1 RSVGIQGGPPS
12 YSYTTYASAI
22 SGTPQTVGLSF
33 TTSKGLRTMN
43 QGYYFQDNWQVT
55 DRLQVNLGLRYEYSP
70 PLRGGFNVNSSNP
83 YGSYNAAQ
91 QSMFAA
97 DRNDFGPRVGIVY
110 RLAPRTVIRT
120 GGAISYVMPQAI
132 FYYDMA
138 YISPALSGVSSV
150 SPADVPARY
159 PPVPNI
165 FAFKILFPQNPSLLP
180 SDIRLS
186 RSVAD
191 YTRRDTYVNMWNFSV
206 QQELTRTLVVQA
218 AYVGQRTD
226 KLISVRPLNLVDP

>member
-1 RSVGIQGGPPS
+1 ISFSQSNFIHFVPTTYSISDNFSYIRGKHSMKMGVDLREVRSVRIQGGPPS

-110 RLAPRTVIRT
+110 RLAPRTV
-120 GGAISYVMPQAI
+120 
-132 FYYDMA
+132 
-138 YISPALSGVSSV
+138 
-150 SPADVPARY
+150 
-159 PPVPNI
+159 
-165 FAFKILFPQNPSLLP
+165 
-180 SDIRLS
+180 
-186 RSVAD
+186 
-191 YTRRDTYVNMWNFSV
+191 
-206 QQELTRTLVVQA
+206 
-218 AYVGQRTD
+218 
-226 KLISVRPLNLVDP
+226 